1 MKKILYVVK
10 SFLVMID
17 ILGNGYLSLFEDEWK
32 LKLNMLVRNGM
43 KKWVCIVCLV
53 VLIIRRFIVW

>member
-17 ILGNGYLSLFEDEWK
+17 ILENGYLSLFEDEWK
-32 LKLNMLVRNGM
+32 WKLNMLVRNGM

>member
-32 LKLNMLVRNGM
+32 WKLNMLVRNGM